1 MKLSNAMV
9 VAETLA
15 GLALVNSAVKGI
27 KSVINT
33 CQDVSQIAD
42 QIDSVITGTK
52 EVHAK
57 SHPIASK
64 WDNFIGKKL
73 GSSAD
78 KFSLGTVARETI
90 QEKQAEEQL
99 HLVRRMINK
108 RFGPDTWDE
117 IVEERRIRIEEHNK
131 QTKKENEK
139 KQEANEKLYKILETV
154 AGYIFLIVTI
164 AGVGAYIWWAR
175 K

>member
-1 MKLSNAMV
+1 MV

-15 GLALVNSAVKGI
+15 GLSLINASVKAIRG
-27 KSVINT
+27 VIGT
-33 CQDVSQIAD
+33 CQDVSEIAD

-52 EVHAK
+52 EVHSK
-57 SHPIASK
+57 SHPLATK

-73 GSSAD
+73 GASAD
-78 KFSLGTVARETI
+78 KFSLGAIAKETI
-90 QEKQAEEQL
+90 DEKLAEEQL
-99 HLVRRMINK
+99 NLVRRMINK
-108 RFGPDTWDE
+108 RFGPDTWND
-117 IVEERRIRIEEHNK
+117 ILEERRTRIEKHNK
-131 QTKKENEK
+131 EKKKQNQK

-154 AGYIFLIVTI
+154 AGYIFLFVVL